1 MKNKRLIK
9 TGYVIGS
16 ICLGI
21 LIGVSVHLTK
31 AWVEPD
37 QMPPGGNI
45 AAPLNTG
52 NVGQSKGGGLI
63 LNTLGAIYGLIVDK
77 GNTGLGTRTPT
88 EKLEVCGNIKL
99 CGETR
104 RITNLSSP
112 IESSDAASKGYV
124 DGKDAQVKNY
134 IDQKIAELKAYIDS
148 KIGGGIPSCPSGFTM
163 IGEAGKRGN
172 FCIDTNQR
180 AAQNQYDAI
189 LTCNNLSLIE
199 GEASLCE
206 YKEWYVACKSGKA
219 IDMVGDW
226 ERVSEYNTYGG
237 GHVAGKDN
245 CQSFT
250 AYNIASRTTPVP
262 FRCCIR

>member
-21 LIGVSVHLTK
+21 VIGISVHLTK

-99 CGETR
+99 CGETPTNKV
-104 RITNLSSP
+104 TNLADP
-112 IESSDAASKGYV
+112 VNDSDAATKGYV
-124 DGKDAQVKNY
+124 DSQSGG
-134 IDQKIAELKAYIDS
+134 
-148 KIGGGIPSCPSGFTM
+148 GGGISSCPSGFTM
-163 IGEAGKRGN
+163 IGEAGKRGT
-172 FCIDTNQR
+172 FCIDSNQR
-180 AAQNQYDAI
+180 SAQTFYNAKS
-189 LTCNNLSLIE
+189 TCHNLSLAE
-199 GEASLCE
+199 GNAFLCSHNE
-206 YKEWYVACKSGKA
+206 WYKACDIGGPTGMTGDKEWVAEFNYAYWPPHQMGLSAGFSGCSS
-219 IDMVGDW
+219 
-226 ERVSEYNTYGG
+226 VSRDDPS
-237 GHVAGKDN
+237 HL
-245 CQSFT
+245 
-250 AYNIASRTTPVP
+250 IA
-262 FRCCIR
+262 FRCCVR